1 MIPRLLLALG
11 VAVSLSSCATNE
23 YRLASRQGE
32 EMQCYSTWNYLPP
45 NS

>member
-1 MIPRLLLALG
+1 MIPRLILGIIAALG
-11 VAVSLSSCATNE
+11 LASCATQE

-32 EMQCYSTWNYLPP
+32 EMPCYSTWNYLPH